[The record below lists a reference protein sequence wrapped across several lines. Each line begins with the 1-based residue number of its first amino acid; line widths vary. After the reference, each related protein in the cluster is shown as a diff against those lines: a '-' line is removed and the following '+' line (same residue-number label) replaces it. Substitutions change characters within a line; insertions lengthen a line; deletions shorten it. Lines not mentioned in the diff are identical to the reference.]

1 MIIETLTWGKLD
13 ITEEQ
18 IYHFPKGVPGFEED
32 IDFALITVE
41 DGPFSYLQSLQ
52 NTSVSFL
59 LSDPFIFYPTYEF
72 ELPQADKEELEIIED
87 VNIRCMVTIKEELE
101 HSTVNLLAPIVLN
114 PITRSG
120 KQVVL
125 HNSNYQTRHSLWN
138 APHDH
143 FEKGGE

>member
-1 MIIETLTWGKLD
+1 MIIETLTWGTLD

-18 IYHFPKGVPGFEED
+18 IYHFSKGVPGFEED
-32 IDFALITVE
+32 IDFALITVD

-52 NTSVSFL
+52 NDSISFL
-59 LSDPFIFYPTYEF
+59 LCDPFVFYPTYEF
-72 ELPQADKEELEIIED
+72 ELPQADKEELEIIDD
-87 VNIRCMVTIKEELE
+87 VKIRCMVTIKEELE

-114 PITRSG
+114 PIIRSG

-125 HNSNYQTRHSLWN
+125 HNSNYQTRHNLWI